1 MEVSLYYTTT
11 RGVEKMNINTV
22 LFDLDGTLINTN
34 ELIISSFLYTLDK
47 YYPNQYKREDVLP
60 FIGPSLH
67 DTFSKIDENRVEKL
81 IQCYRDFNH
90 EHHDELVEEYE
101 TVYETVQ
108 DLRKKGYKVGIV
120 TTKARKTVEMGL
132 ALSKLKQFF
141 NVVVTIDDVEHVKPH
156 PEPIQKALQLLEA
169 KPEEALM
176 VGDNHH
182 DIVGGQ
188 NAGVKTAA
196 VAWTIKGRKY
206 LESYKPDY
214 VLEKM
219 SDLLTILSR

>member
-1 MEVSLYYTTT
+1 MENM
-11 RGVEKMNINTV
+11 KINTV

-34 ELIISSFLYTLDK
+34 ELIISSFLHTLNT

-67 DTFSKIDENRVEKL
+67 DTFSSIDKERVEEF
-81 IQCYRDFNH
+81 IGCYRTFNH
-90 EHHDELVEEYE
+90 DHHDELVEEYE
-101 TVYETVQ
+101 TVYDTVKT
-108 DLRKKGYKVGIV
+108 LREKGYKVGIV
-120 TTKARKTVEMGL
+120 TTKIRETTEMGL
-132 ALSKLKQFF
+132 KLTKLDSFF
-141 NVVVTIDDVEHVKPH
+141 DVIVTIDDVENVKPH
-156 PEPIQKALQLLEA
+156 PEPIQKALHLLGA
-169 KPEEALM
+169 KPEETLM

-182 DIVGGQ
+182 DIVGGK

-206 LESYKPDY
+206 LESYHPDY

-219 SDLLTILSR
+219 SDLLPIVTEEEY

>member
-1 MEVSLYYTTT
+1 M
-11 RGVEKMNINTV
+11 KINTV

-34 ELIISSFLYTLDK
+34 ELIISSFLHTLNK

-67 DTFSKIDENRVEKL
+67 ETFSSIDASKVEEM
-81 IQCYRDFNH
+81 ITCYRQFNH
-90 EHHDELVEEYE
+90 DHHDELVEEYE

-108 DLRKKGYKVGIV
+108 ELKKQGYKIGIV
-120 TTKARKTVEMGL
+120 TTKARQTVEMGL
-132 ALSKLKQFF
+132 QLSKLNEFF
-141 NVVVTIDDVEHVKPH
+141 DVVVTIDDVEHVKPH
-156 PEPIQKALQLLEA
+156 PEPIQKALELLNA
-169 KPEEALM
+169 KPEETLM

-188 NAGVKTAA
+188 NAGTKTAA
-196 VAWTIKGRKY
+196 VAWTIKGRAY

-214 VLEKM
+214 VLDKM
-219 SDLLTILSR
+219 SDLLSILSE